1 MNWFKRYFLN
11 YFWLSIVLILLSILI
26 KKSDNGIYCE
36 VLASLFETLGMAA
49 FVAALFN
56 FTIETTDFIDKI
68 KEILERIVIKKNFLN
83 NMNEESKKEVLHN
96 ILKPT
101 DEELKKYSN
110 IEDYY
115 KYYVNQTLSVSSK
128 NVRSNYNINI
138 KADFDKITQKI
149 YTEGTYSYRLYPSN
163 AGFEPITILLK
174 EDILTTCDVIVN
186 MPNGERK
193 RFDFDKD
200 IKSKFKDREDAKV
213 ATIDIKEFT
222 EKFEHLDI
230 ELRIKEYGS
239 DHWMFVF
246 FKAEQPT
253 DGFNFTLN
261 VSEPITIK
269 LFNVFDVGHNYHID
283 KTDKTLH
290 IGCYQWINEGA
301 GLSSI
306 ISFDEKKL
314 QEMCLNNTPNNDE
327 DIVDAKEK

>member
-1 MNWFKRYFLN
+1 
-11 YFWLSIVLILLSILI
+11 
-26 KKSDNGIYCE
+26 
-36 VLASLFETLGMAA
+36 
-49 FVAALFN
+49 
-56 FTIETTDFIDKI
+56 
-68 KEILERIVIKKNFLN
+68 
-83 NMNEESKKEVLHN
+83 MNEDSKKEVLHN

-115 KYYVNQTLSVSSK
+115 KYYANQTLSVSSK

-138 KADFDKITQKI
+138 KADFDKCNQKI

-163 AGFEPITILLK
+163 AGFEPITIGLLK
-174 EDILTTCDVIVN
+174 EDTLTTCDVIVN

-193 RFDFDKD
+193 KFKFDED
-200 IKSKFKDREDAKV
+200 IKKNFKDREDSKV
-213 ATIDIKEFT
+213 ATLDIKEYS

-306 ISFDEKKL
+306 ISFDEKEL
-314 QEMCLNNTPNNDE
+314 QNMSLNNITDTKG
-327 DIVDAKEK
+327 DKDATKEE